1 MDQSKYRCQR
11 CLNEIDDRAQPC
23 PNCGWHQDTPAPE
36 GALTPETVLVDRY
49 QVGRAA
55 YQNAECVVYAAFDRE
70 EDARVWLR
78 EFCPHSLV
86 RRSHTS
92 HELMVLPEKRRE
104 FEDWKEDFRQL
115 YTDLHK
121 MGYQQ
126 GITPVLDVFEWG
138 GSVYVVEKYIA
149 SISLR
154 DHLAHS
160 GGSIAAP
167 AAKRLF
173 LPMFSVLSRFHGK
186 GFVHGGICLD
196 SLYLDARQNL
206 WLRSG
211 GTRQLP
217 LHELGGPS
225 DDYFPL
231 EQHDP
236 NAFWSP
242 ATDIYSLGAVLYR
255 TLTGTC
261 PTGAEARRVGDR
273 LLAPIEL
280 DPDIPEGISDAVVT
294 AMALDKADRPQS
306 VDALSALLLESE
318 GGSTAVFVP
327 PTVEEEVSR
336 PTVRTI
342 FKMTRNSP
350 SVAYFLF
357 GAALVFLMLGFLIA
371 YLLTEVL
378 APVEVPQQPEDPS
391 NSLVEQQPEALPE
404 EISTVPSF
412 VGTYIVTVQENRD
425 NMKHYRFTVEEVFD
439 ETYPAQ
445 VICRQEPRAGK
456 PLPENG
462 KIVLYVSR
470 GSAFV
475 AMPDLVG
482 GTEAFAIAE
491 LSRLNIKY
499 NLEYVVNLN
508 YPDGTV
514 LEASQEPGTELRRFS
529 SEVTLKITR

>member
-1 MDQSKYRCQR
+1 MDQLKYRCHK
-11 CLNEIDDRAQPC
+11 CLQEIADRTEAC

-36 GALTPETVLVDRY
+36 GALAPETVLVGRY

-55 YQNAECVVYAAFDRE
+55 YQNAECFVYAAFDRE
-70 EDARVWLR
+70 EDARIWLR

-115 YTDLHK
+115 YTDQHK
-121 MGYQQ
+121 AGVCQ

-138 GSVYVVEKYIA
+138 GSVYVVEKYIS

-154 DHLAHS
+154 DHLSHS
-160 GGSIAAP
+160 GGSIAFP

-173 LPMFSVLSRFHGK
+173 LPMFSVLSRFHAK

-242 ATDIYSLGAVLYR
+242 ATDIYALGAVLYR

-261 PTGAEARRVGDR
+261 PTGAEARRAGDR
-273 LLAPIEL
+273 LMAPIEL
-280 DPDIPEGISDAVVT
+280 DPDIPEAISAAVVK
-294 AMALDKADRPQS
+294 AMALEKNDRPQS
-306 VDALSALLLESE
+306 VDEFSALLLEAE

-327 PTVEEEVSR
+327 PTAEEEETGR
-336 PTVRTI
+336 PTVGTI
-342 FKMTRNSP
+342 LKLSRKSP
-350 SVAYFLF
+350 SVAYFF
-357 GAALVFLMLGFLIA
+357 VGAALLFLLLGFLIA

-378 APVEVPQQPEDPS
+378 APVPQAPLQEVS
-391 NSLVEQQPEALPE
+391 ASTSLEQQPQEPE
-404 EISTVPSF
+404 TVPQVPSF
-412 VGTYIVTVQENRD
+412 VGSYIVTVQED
-425 NMKHYRFTVEEVFD
+425 PENMKNFQFVVEEVFD
-439 ETYPAQ
+439 EAYPPQ
-445 VICRQEPRAGK
+445 VVCRQEPRAGK
-456 PLPENG
+456 PMPEDG
-462 KIVLYVSR
+462 KVVLYVSR
-470 GSAFV
+470 GSAYV
-475 AMPDLVG
+475 EMPELVG
-482 GTEAFAIAE
+482 GTEAFAIAQ
-491 LSRLNIKY
+491 LSKLNIKY
-499 NLEYVVNLN
+499 NLEYVVDLN
-508 YPDGTV
+508 YPAGTV
-514 LEASQEPGTELRRFS
+514 IKTDRAPGTELRRFS
-529 SEVTLKITR
+529 SEVTLQVTR